1 VVASAFGRSLR
12 VWPSAKPPILRVWA
26 PAFAVALLLAVVG
39 VGSPVMAAVDDEPAG
54 LTASSATLAHVR
66 TLYDRA
72 HTHEHTRAATVIE
85 DWRLF
90 QDGTVGSYHVNRL
103 GKDIRET
110 TTLGPLVY
118 QRGVR
123 GAVHWEQNR
132 NGIVYTYPGVHELR
146 DAASERAFR
155 DSGDDRDVKLVGDS
169 LALNAYVVEL
179 NPPAGRHEWLFV
191 DKRTG
196 YIIRREYVE
205 RRRRYATS
213 YDDYKLVEGVPE
225 PSRTRTVDSLGNE
238 REQILLTRSL
248 DTTPDLKDVDIPAP
262 RRVVE
267 FPEKQ
272 QTVRLPV
279 RFVNGLAIVRVIVG
293 RVGYDFLLDSG
304 AAGIVI
310 DPSVAQQQGL
320 ERYGQRLGATLGTFP
335 ESTTIVPQMTI
346 GGLRMRNIV
355 TRVVSVPFH
364 VDDRTHV
371 AGLLG
376 FDFFADTIVHVDLQR
391 NLAEALS
398 PDHFRP
404 PADATTVN
412 VGLDDKTPA
421 VTARAGS
428 ASGRVVLDTGANRS
442 VFETA
447 FAERGD
453 FSPDRVASTTHV
465 RGMGGYANAEPTRVP
480 TFELGG
486 IWIREVTADVSN
498 VDLGTEDVD
507 GIVGTDLLRSYELWF
522 DYRANAV
529 YLRKSKR

>member
-1 VVASAFGRSLR
+1 MGSGFARTRHARRSSFLLIAIVTAAVRASA
-12 VWPSAKPPILRVWA
+12 V
-26 PAFAVALLLAVVG
+26 PA
-39 VGSPVMAAVDDEPAG
+39 SAAVDDEPGG
-54 LTASSATLAHVR
+54 LVASNATLAHVR

-72 HTHEHTRAATVIE
+72 HARDHTRAATVIE

-90 QDGTVGSYHVNRL
+90 QDDTVGSYRVYRL
-103 GKDIRET
+103 GKDVREI

-132 NGIVYTYPGVHELR
+132 NGIVSTYPGVHEQR
-146 DAASERAFR
+146 DAASERALR
-155 DSGDDRDVKLVGDS
+155 DSGDDRDVRLVGE
-169 LALNAYVVEL
+169 LPALNAYVVEV
-179 NPPAGRHEWLFV
+179 NPPAGRHEWLFI

-196 YIIRREYVE
+196 YLSRRDYVE
-205 RRRRYATS
+205 RRRRYATTF
-213 YDDYKLVEGVPE
+213 DDYKLIEGVPE

-238 REQILLTRSL
+238 REQLLVTRAL
-248 DTTPDLKDVDIPAP
+248 DTTPDLRDVDIPPP

-272 QTVRLPV
+272 PLMRLPV

-293 RVGYDFLLDSG
+293 RTGYDFLLDSG

-310 DPSVAQQQGL
+310 DPSVVQQQGL
-320 ERYGQRLGATLGTFP
+320 ERYGQRLGSTLGTFP

-346 GGLRMRNIV
+346 GGLRMRTV
-355 TRVVSVPFH
+355 VSRVVAVPFR
-364 VDDRTHV
+364 VDDRVHL

-376 FDFFADTIVHVDLQR
+376 FDFFADAVVHVDLQH
-391 NLAEALS
+391 NLAEAIS
-398 PDHFRP
+398 PDRFHP
-404 PADATTVN
+404 PADAVTLN
-412 VGLDDKTPA
+412 VALDDKTPA
-421 VTARAGS
+421 VSARAGG
-428 ASGRVVLDTGANRS
+428 AAGRVLLDTGANRT

-453 FSPDRVASTTHV
+453 FSPDRVASTMHV
-465 RGMGGYANAEPTRVP
+465 RGMGGFANAESARVP

-486 IWIREVTADVSN
+486 LWIRDATVDVSN
-498 VDLGTEDVD
+498 ADLGTEDVD
-507 GIVGTDLLRSYELWF
+507 GIVGSDLLRSYEVWF

-529 YLRKSKR
+529 YLRKAKR